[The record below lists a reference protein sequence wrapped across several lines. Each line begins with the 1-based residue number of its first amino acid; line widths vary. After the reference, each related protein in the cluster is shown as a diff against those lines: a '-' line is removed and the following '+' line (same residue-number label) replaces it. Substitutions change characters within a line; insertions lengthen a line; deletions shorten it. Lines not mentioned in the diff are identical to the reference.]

1 MPFQRVLVI
10 GYVWPE
16 PTSSAAGGHMMQL
29 LHCFVAQGWQVT
41 FASPAKVG
49 EHKADLATLG
59 IAEQSIELNNDS
71 FDRFVGALQPDMV
84 LFDRFMMEEQ
94 FGWRVELNCPKALRV
109 LETCDLQSLRDTR
122 QGLLKE
128 RLRAGDDENDFT
140 ALFDVSPDALYQH
153 MSETDITQ
161 REVAAI
167 FRCDLS
173 LMISPFEAQLLIER
187 FGVPSNL
194 LHDCPLMVEPLT
206 APAKDFGQRANFVCI
221 GNFRHAPNWDAVL
234 WLKNQV
240 WPRIRRQLPHVEL
253 HVYGAYTPPKAT
265 SLHNAAQGF
274 LIKGWTADALQ
285 VVGQARVA
293 LAPLRFGAGI
303 KGKLLDAMLC
313 ETPSVTTPLGA
324 EGMRTGDR
332 WPGHVGRSADE
343 LAALAIRLYEDPGQW
358 RAAQARCHEHLSAE
372 YGVERH
378 SQTLVQRL
386 YQLSQDLEQHRRA
399 NFIGAMLRHHLHKS
413 TKYFSQ
419 WIQSKNQSV

>member
-1 MPFQRVLVI
+1 MSLQHVLVI

-29 LHCFVAQGWQVT
+29 LHCFVAQGWSVT

-49 EHKADLATLG
+49 EHKADLAALG
-59 IAEQSIELNNDS
+59 IAEQTIALNDES
-71 FDRFVGALQPDMV
+71 FDRFVAALQPDMV

-94 FGWRVELNCPKALRV
+94 FGWRVELHCPQAMRV
-109 LETCDLQSLRDTR
+109 LETCDLQSLRDAR

-128 RLRAGDDENDFT
+128 RLRAGEDENDFG
-140 ALFDVSPDALYQH
+140 ALFDVSSDTLYRH
-153 MSETDITQ
+153 MSEADITQ

-173 LMISPFEAQLLIER
+173 LMISPFEGQLLVER
-187 FGVPSNL
+187 FGVPPSL
-194 LHDCPLMVEPLT
+194 LHDCPLMVAPLPT
-206 APAKDFGQRANFVCI
+206 PALDFDQRANFVCI

-240 WPRIRRQLPHVEL
+240 WPRIRKQLPRAEL
-253 HVYGAYTPPKAT
+253 HLYGAYTPPKAT
-265 SLHNAAQGF
+265 ALHNAAQGF
-274 LIKGWTADALQ
+274 LVKGWAADALQ

-313 ETPSVTTPLGA
+313 GTPSVTTPLGA

-332 WPGHVGRSADE
+332 WPGHIACSADE
-343 LAALAIRLYEDPGQW
+343 LAAWAVRLYEDSDQW
-358 RAAQARCHEHLSAE
+358 GAAQAQCHEHLCAE
-372 YGVERH
+372 YGFEQH
-378 SQTLVQRL
+378 SQTLVRRL
-386 YQLSQDLEQHRRA
+386 YQLSQSLEQHRRA
-399 NFIGAMLRHHLHKS
+399 NFIGTMLRHHLHKS

>member
-49 EHKADLATLG
+49 EHKADLAALG
-59 IAEQSIELNNDS
+59 IAEQTIELNNDS
-71 FDRFVGALQPDMV
+71 FDRFVGVLQPDMV

-94 FGWRVELNCPKALRV
+94 FGWRVELHCPQAVRV
-109 LETCDLQSLRDTR
+109 LETCDLQSLRDAR

-128 RLRAGDDENDFT
+128 RLQASDDENDFT
-140 ALFDVSPDALYQH
+140 ALFDISPDILYQH
-153 MSETDITQ
+153 MSEADVTQ

-173 LMISPFEAQLLIER
+173 LMISPFESQLLVER
-187 FGVPSNL
+187 FGVPPDL
-194 LHDCPLMVEPLT
+194 LHDCPLMVEPLPT
-206 APAKDFGQRANFVCI
+206 PPLDFEQRANFVCI

-240 WPRIRRQLPHVEL
+240 WPRIRKRLPRAEL

-265 SLHNAAQGF
+265 ALHNPAHGF
-274 LIKGWTADALQ
+274 LVKGWAADALQ

-313 ETPSVTTPLGA
+313 GTPSVTTPWGA

-332 WPGHVGRSADE
+332 WPGEIGRSADE
-343 LAALAIRLYEDPGQW
+343 LAEAAVLLYDHKEQWHAAQIQCREHLLAAYAMEHHAQALARRLQ
-358 RAAQARCHEHLSAE
+358 
-372 YGVERH
+372 
-378 SQTLVQRL
+378 
-386 YQLSQDLEQHRRA
+386 QLHANLPQHRRA

-419 WIQSKNQSV
+419 WIQSKNQSI

>member
-1 MPFQRVLVI
+1 MSLQHVLVI

-29 LHCFVAQGWQVT
+29 LHCFVAQGWSVT

-49 EHKADLATLG
+49 EHKADLAALG
-59 IAEQSIELNNDS
+59 IAEQTIALNDES
-71 FDRFVGALQPDMV
+71 FDRFVAALQPDMV

-94 FGWRVELNCPKALRV
+94 FGWRVELHCPQAMRV
-109 LETCDLQSLRDTR
+109 LETCDLQSLRDAR

-128 RLRAGDDENDFT
+128 RLRAGDDENDFG
-140 ALFDVSPDALYQH
+140 ALFDVSSDTLYRH
-153 MSETDITQ
+153 MSEADITQ

-173 LMISPFEAQLLIER
+173 LMISPFEAQLLVER
-187 FGVPSNL
+187 FGVP
-194 LHDCPLMVEPLT
+194 PT
-206 APAKDFGQRANFVCI
+206 PALDFDQRANFVCI

-240 WPRIRRQLPHVEL
+240 WPRIRKQLPRAEL
-253 HVYGAYTPPKAT
+253 HLYGAYTPPKAT
-265 SLHNAAQGF
+265 ALHNAAQGF
-274 LIKGWTADALQ
+274 LVKGWAADALQ

-313 ETPSVTTPLGA
+313 GTPSVTTPLGA

-332 WPGHVGRSADE
+332 WPGHIACSADE
-343 LAALAIRLYEDPGQW
+343 LAAWAVRLYEDSDQW
-358 RAAQARCHEHLSAE
+358 GAAQAQCHEHLCAE
-372 YGVERH
+372 YGFEQH
-378 SQTLVQRL
+378 SQTLVRRL
-386 YQLSQDLEQHRRA
+386 YQLSQSLEQHRRA
-399 NFIGAMLRHHLHKS
+399 NFIGTMLRHHLHKS

-419 WIQSKNQSV
+419 WIQSKNQPV